1 MVSRRRAGFVIARG
15 PGTRQRRSA
24 SPGTLASSIRMVERI
39 SNRRN
44 QAPPP
49 PPTSIAAPAPQ
60 DEWADENLN
69 IYEAGEQENHA
80 DQTMRPAQ
88 PSSYVSDYARRRD
101 QLVTAWKQLENSMT
115 AAYFTCQHHTRNW
128 TTSQMYLLPLTECTC
143 APQLVTTRELDLIHT
158 HDRLSGQSFTFCKCI
173 PDPIRL
179 LHYGYIAAS
188 PTTPRT
194 AFAIPTLQLYQ
205 SLWYESSLPYTSF
218 SLDIYNRIQILRTE
232 ILGKTLGLTT
242 QDRWA
247 ATCPSCFGPEAA
259 DEKGS
264 NDEVYAI
271 IAMDGNFQHRH
282 HRYASKDVP
291 MEADYPSNFIPPSQI
306 DGHQQNEET
315 TANNAQGLESPNQ
328 YTGENYTQI
337 FLEEQWTKERDHYRN
352 HKDDEA
358 DQAIELGKLLSLEDE
373 LRTAWSDI
381 PRSPEDAISRL
392 RSIRN
397 MMDQIQEQRE
407 KLGSSEIL
415 EGISEEHQKAFLKM
429 LYAKTELRRKHLA
442 LLEEKRPLDRVRM
455 GRASKLGTRG
465 KERLVKSLRK
475 RAVALKAVLDKYN
488 RARISYTRAFPHR
501 PTPNWATERIEPI
514 LADPILNS
522 LVNEDQLS
530 FIKGILYTAFLEITS
545 LQLVWEKDMTKII
558 QQTGPYEN
566 DDQLMDD
573 WSNQVT
579 RIAFLE
585 QSGCLSMIEG
595 DFDNTANAATT
606 NNQEE
611 QADEDDGTE
620 NVIGDEEEFERALE
634 EEDLNAAFAD
644 SIHLR

>member
-128 TTSQMYLLPLTECTC
+128 TTSQMYLLPLTKCTC

-218 SLDIYNRIQILRTE
+218 IVGLSFHQDKRSQQKLKARGRRGTSRQLRLPFSQALDIYNRIQILRTE

-282 HRYASKDVP
+282 HRLMVTNRMKKQLP
-291 MEADYPSNFIPPSQI
+291 TM
-306 DGHQQNEET
+306 
-315 TANNAQGLESPNQ
+315 
-328 YTGENYTQI
+328 
-337 FLEEQWTKERDHYRN
+337 
-352 HKDDEA
+352 HKDWRYVLVTSW
-358 DQAIELGKLLSLEDE
+358 IF
-373 LRTAWSDI
+373 
-381 PRSPEDAISRL
+381 RS
-392 RSIRN
+392 
-397 MMDQIQEQRE
+397 
-407 KLGSSEIL
+407 
-415 EGISEEHQKAFLKM
+415 
-429 LYAKTELRRKHLA
+429 Y
-442 LLEEKRPLDRVRM
+442 
-455 GRASKLGTRG
+455 
-465 KERLVKSLRK
+465 
-475 RAVALKAVLDKYN
+475 
-488 RARISYTRAFPHR
+488 
-501 PTPNWATERIEPI
+501 
-514 LADPILNS
+514 
-522 LVNEDQLS
+522 
-530 FIKGILYTAFLEITS
+530 
-545 LQLVWEKDMTKII
+545 
-558 QQTGPYEN
+558 
-566 DDQLMDD
+566 
-573 WSNQVT
+573 
-579 RIAFLE
+579 
-585 QSGCLSMIEG
+585 
-595 DFDNTANAATT
+595 
-606 NNQEE
+606 
-611 QADEDDGTE
+611 
-620 NVIGDEEEFERALE
+620 
-634 EEDLNAAFAD
+634 
-644 SIHLR
+644 

>member
-1 MVSRRRAGFVIARG
+1 
-15 PGTRQRRSA
+15 
-24 SPGTLASSIRMVERI
+24 
-39 SNRRN
+39 
-44 QAPPP
+44 
-49 PPTSIAAPAPQ
+49 
-60 DEWADENLN
+60 
-69 IYEAGEQENHA
+69 
-80 DQTMRPAQ
+80 
-88 PSSYVSDYARRRD
+88 
-101 QLVTAWKQLENSMT
+101 
-115 AAYFTCQHHTRNW
+115 
-128 TTSQMYLLPLTECTC
+128 
-143 APQLVTTRELDLIHT
+143 
-158 HDRLSGQSFTFCKCI
+158 
-173 PDPIRL
+173 
-179 LHYGYIAAS
+179 
-188 PTTPRT
+188 
-194 AFAIPTLQLYQ
+194 
-205 SLWYESSLPYTSF
+205 
-218 SLDIYNRIQILRTE
+218 
-232 ILGKTLGLTT
+232 
-242 QDRWA
+242 
-247 ATCPSCFGPEAA
+247 
-259 DEKGS
+259 
-264 NDEVYAI
+264 
-271 IAMDGNFQHRH
+271 MDGNFQHRH

-291 MEADYPSNFIPPSQI
+291 MEADYPSNFIPPLRLMVTNRMKKQLP
-306 DGHQQNEET
+306 T
-315 TANNAQGLESPNQ
+315 M
-328 YTGENYTQI
+328 
-337 FLEEQWTKERDHYRN
+337 
-352 HKDDEA
+352 HKDWRLYYPVSIIDNLVKAFPQKSFGVLYDIGCHLDAHVRKWSCQLEYNPRYN
-358 DQAIELGKLLSLEDE
+358 LGWGLSDG
-373 LRTAWSDI
+373 RAWNVSGRSCPIWSDI

-442 LLEEKRPLDRVRM
+442 LLEEKGRLIGILPLIVGLQHD
-455 GRASKLGTRG
+455 T
-465 KERLVKSLRK
+465 
-475 RAVALKAVLDKYN
+475 D
-488 RARISYTRAFPHR
+488 
-501 PTPNWATERIEPI
+501 WATERIEPI
-514 LADPILNS
+514 LANPILNS

-595 DFDNTANAATT
+595 DFDNTLGESWRQMDQVTMRYFLDASANAATT

-634 EEDLNAAFAD
+634 EEDLNAAFAN

>member
-1 MVSRRRAGFVIARG
+1 
-15 PGTRQRRSA
+15 
-24 SPGTLASSIRMVERI
+24 MVERI

-158 HDRLSGQSFTFCKCI
+158 HDRLLGQSFTFCKCI

-218 SLDIYNRIQILRTE
+218 IVGLSFHQDKRSQQKLKARGRRGTSRQLRLPFSQALDIYNRIQILRTE

-315 TANNAQGLESPNQ
+315 TANNAQGLEHD
-328 YTGENYTQI
+328 T
-337 FLEEQWTKERDHYRN
+337 D
-352 HKDDEA
+352 
-358 DQAIELGKLLSLEDE
+358 
-373 LRTAWSDI
+373 
-381 PRSPEDAISRL
+381 
-392 RSIRN
+392 
-397 MMDQIQEQRE
+397 
-407 KLGSSEIL
+407 
-415 EGISEEHQKAFLKM
+415 
-429 LYAKTELRRKHLA
+429 
-442 LLEEKRPLDRVRM
+442 
-455 GRASKLGTRG
+455 
-465 KERLVKSLRK
+465 
-475 RAVALKAVLDKYN
+475 
-488 RARISYTRAFPHR
+488 
-501 PTPNWATERIEPI
+501 WATERIEPI

-595 DFDNTANAATT
+595 DFDNTLGESWRQMDQVTMRYFLDASANAATT

>member
-218 SLDIYNRIQILRTE
+218 IVGLSFHQDKRSQQKLKARGRRGTSRQLRLPFSQALDIYNRIQILRTE

-259 DEKGS
+259 DEKG
-264 NDEVYAI
+264 
-271 IAMDGNFQHRH
+271 
-282 HRYASKDVP
+282 
-291 MEADYPSNFIPPSQI
+291 
-306 DGHQQNEET
+306 
-315 TANNAQGLESPNQ
+315 
-328 YTGENYTQI
+328 
-337 FLEEQWTKERDHYRN
+337 
-352 HKDDEA
+352 
-358 DQAIELGKLLSLEDE
+358 
-373 LRTAWSDI
+373 
-381 PRSPEDAISRL
+381 
-392 RSIRN
+392 
-397 MMDQIQEQRE
+397 
-407 KLGSSEIL
+407 
-415 EGISEEHQKAFLKM
+415 
-429 LYAKTELRRKHLA
+429 
-442 LLEEKRPLDRVRM
+442 
-455 GRASKLGTRG
+455 
-465 KERLVKSLRK
+465 
-475 RAVALKAVLDKYN
+475 
-488 RARISYTRAFPHR
+488 
-501 PTPNWATERIEPI
+501 
-514 LADPILNS
+514 
-522 LVNEDQLS
+522 
-530 FIKGILYTAFLEITS
+530 
-545 LQLVWEKDMTKII
+545 
-558 QQTGPYEN
+558 
-566 DDQLMDD
+566 
-573 WSNQVT
+573 
-579 RIAFLE
+579 
-585 QSGCLSMIEG
+585 
-595 DFDNTANAATT
+595 
-606 NNQEE
+606 
-611 QADEDDGTE
+611 
-620 NVIGDEEEFERALE
+620 
-634 EEDLNAAFAD
+634 
-644 SIHLR
+644 